1 MEKKQ
6 CVFCPFVGIGKAV
19 RGHVHIHFSNQIH
32 NDYPCLKSPPYDCP
46 MCKRK
51 NWADKSQ
58 LTRHVALA
66 HNVIYK
72 YCDKKE
78 VYGLPYTKIPK
89 TKTKTATEFSKQDS
103 KPFLSTQ
110 KQFYS
115 NPSSCKRVSTPSK
128 NIQECDKCN
137 YQTNKKWNLDRHKRQ
152 MHSDIGAKR
161 SGSYNIK
168 NNDLD
173 GKQGKTKTVIN
184 VKKYISES
192 LR

>member
-1 MEKKQ
+1 MTVEIAIKD
-6 CVFCPFVGIGKAV
+6 GSRTEIG
-19 RGHVHIHFSNQIH
+19 
-32 NDYPCLKSPPYDCP
+32 
-46 MCKRK
+46 
-51 NWADKSQ
+51 
-58 LTRHVALA
+58 
-66 HNVIYK
+66 
-72 YCDKKE
+72 
-78 VYGLPYTKIPK
+78 TKIPK

-137 YQTNKKWNLDRHKRQ
+137 YQTNKKWNLDRHNRQ